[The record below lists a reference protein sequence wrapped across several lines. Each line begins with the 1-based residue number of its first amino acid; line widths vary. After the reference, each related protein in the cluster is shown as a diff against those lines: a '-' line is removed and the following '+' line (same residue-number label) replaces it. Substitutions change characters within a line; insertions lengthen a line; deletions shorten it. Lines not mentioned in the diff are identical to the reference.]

1 MGPEKLL
8 PDEPPAVVRGPTLR
22 AMDSPQMRLTQHVDA
37 SAAAVW
43 SVLTDLEAADRTLS
57 GVDSVE
63 LLTEGPYAVGTR
75 WRETRTMFGR
85 SASEEME
92 VAEVEENR
100 RTVVV
105 AQNGEVAY
113 RTVFELTEKP
123 GGGTDL
129 AMTFG
134 ATLPEQRGLK
144 KVLFRALGRLGL
156 AATRKAMEKDLQDIA
171 AAAARA

>member
-1 MGPEKLL
+1 
-8 PDEPPAVVRGPTLR
+8 
-22 AMDSPQMRLTQHVDA
+22 MDSSQVRLTQHVDA
-37 SAAAVW
+37 PAAAVW
-43 SVLTDLEAADRTLS
+43 AVLTDLAAADRTLS

-63 LLTEGPYAVGTR
+63 ILTDGPYAVGTR

-92 VAEVEENR
+92 VAEVEEMR

-105 AQNGEVAY
+105 AQNGGVAY

-123 GGGTDL
+123 GSGTDL
-129 AMTFG
+129 SMVFG
-134 ATLPEQRGLK
+134 ATMPEQRGLK
-144 KVLFRALGRLGL
+144 KVLFQLMGRLGL

-171 AAAARA
+171 AAAAARG